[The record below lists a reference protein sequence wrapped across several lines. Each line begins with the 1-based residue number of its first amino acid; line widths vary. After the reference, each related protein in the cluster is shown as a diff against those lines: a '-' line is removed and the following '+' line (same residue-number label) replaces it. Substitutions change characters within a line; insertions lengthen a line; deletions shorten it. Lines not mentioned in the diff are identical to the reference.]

1 MYESWC
7 KDLEEKHSFARSYT
21 VLGGSFV
28 NQEMAHKLIKQE
40 NPDFESSEEDFER
53 VSQAMV
59 EANKKQ
65 LQTKKRRRRKAVRD

>member
-1 MYESWC
+1 
-7 KDLEEKHSFARSYT
+7 
-21 VLGGSFV
+21 
-28 NQEMAHKLIKQE
+28 MAHKLIKQE